1 MKKIILIATIVLT
14 LVGLCPIK
22 SEAKE
27 TRSEEMSLNKWYAGR
42 ICRDMNSKI
51 GMDLF
56 EVHIVDNY
64 LCYIEPVEE
73 VKNECEDEVRV
84 YVNSKFATVF
94 RNGRIEKTLRIL
106 PSN

>member
-1 MKKIILIATIVLT
+1 MKKIILIVTIVL
-14 LVGLCPIK
+14 LMVGLCPINT
-22 SEAKE
+22 EAKE
-27 TRSEEMSLNKWYAGR
+27 TRSEMSLSKWYACR
-42 ICRDMNSKI
+42 ICKDMNSKI

-56 EVHIVDNY
+56 EVHVVDDY

-106 PSN
+106 PN

>member
-1 MKKIILIATIVLT
+1 MKRIILVTIVLFMM
-14 LVGLCPIK
+14 VGLCPIET
-22 SEAKE
+22 EAKE
-27 TRSEEMSLNKWYAGR
+27 TRSEMPLVKWYACR
-42 ICRDMNSKI
+42 ICRDMNFKV

-56 EVHIVDNY
+56 EVHEVDEY
-64 LCYIEPVEE
+64 LYYIEPVEE
-73 VKNECEDEVRV
+73 VKNECEDEVII